1 VKEIFFPIPLN
12 LFYLDEFK
20 DEASAILS
28 RQSELAKSLQVPDDR
43 TLHQI
48 ETDLRSKFY
57 IDFLA
62 FIKNPDTT
70 STSPDFIDLFEQDTQ
85 VNTVDKQFFKSLHET
100 ITELRTSKDK
110 EVADLQA
117 SLNTAKKNVN
127 ADKQKL
133 FNEAIRRATQEK
145 DKIIEELRSREAN
158 HLAKIDELK
167 AALDNNNNSKV
178 HELLSAKISSEKENN
193 LPAIPETGDGLE
205 MVTACGNDQAE
216 DINQTKIK
224 LRELMLLEK
233 ISQLEKQLALFTTLP
248 VTNDYETIQLN
259 SCNIDDLVI
268 AVFSEEYGS
277 YKIIHKSSNYLHF
290 VHSAIFKSYEQRL
303 SFKANSSRGGS
314 GSQLA
319 ASPVSESVLG
329 RMVASESGDL
339 QFGNPNDISVQSSS
353 FQGGIPISV
362 STTFEGLG
370 SVGEA
375 GSSSHSPIV
384 KNSPSDNIQSIFLAE
399 KQPQWFVGRVL
410 VKEFCIARKVSYF

>member
-1 VKEIFFPIPLN
+1 M
-12 LFYLDEFK
+12 
-20 DEASAILS
+20 
-28 RQSELAKSLQVPDDR
+28 
-43 TLHQI
+43 
-48 ETDLRSKFY
+48 
-57 IDFLA
+57 
-62 FIKNPDTT
+62 
-70 STSPDFIDLFEQDTQ
+70 
-85 VNTVDKQFFKSLHET
+85 
-100 ITELRTSKDK
+100 
-110 EVADLQA
+110 
-117 SLNTAKKNVN
+117 
-127 ADKQKL
+127 
-133 FNEAIRRATQEK
+133 
-145 DKIIEELRSREAN
+145 
-158 HLAKIDELK
+158 AKIDELK

-205 MVTACGNDQAE
+205 MVTACGNDEAE

-410 VKEFCIARKVSYF
+410 VKEFCIARKVSYFWKFLFELKRYVNSRFKNIIFYFGTF